1 MEIALQYN
9 ELLKE
14 ESQMEFDMQILW
26 EGHTNFTASVRHLPI
41 ADARIQEM
49 LDRHL
54 ASTVERAKGEV
65 EYASQGRLFPIP
77 PNHNHVHSHSLNA
90 YSLPTSQEI
99 LQSVADGRFE
109 SVEEALQDLA
119 HHGAILKTQS
129 TEQRLQEH
137 RELLISLFPH
147 LSGQEI
153 SNAQHAAI
161 DARIDYLK
169 FQLRHGRTRLSQGT
183 TENELLGSTSGTTDT
198 IPSSRTMDP
207 GRAAPTLS
215 TNGTFGTP
223 SAGDRKP
230 AAQQPSAAIHNSSD
244 DLNHLGQR
252 TSIACLLGRPN
263 SPPSTY

>member
-1 MEIALQYN
+1 MTHQ
-9 ELLKE
+9 
-14 ESQMEFDMQILW
+14 
-26 EGHTNFTASVRHLPI
+26 TNDSN
-41 ADARIQEM
+41 
-49 LDRHL
+49 
-54 ASTVERAKGEV
+54 GETF
-65 EYASQGRLFPIP
+65 ATPQFA
-77 PNHNHVHSHSLNA
+77 HSLNA
-90 YSLPTSQEI
+90 GSLPTAQEI
-99 LQSVADGRFE
+99 LQSVAEGRFE
-109 SVEEALQDLA
+109 NVEEALQSLLQDLTRRA
-119 HHGAILKTQS
+119 TAIKTQS